1 MLDYDFRVLRQ
12 DDSVSVSEI
21 ETRNTGSS
29 RNGFIEKYLAIATS
43 SPDNFITCAA
53 LSGKKLIGYAFARIM
68 DGEFGVGGPIAIL
81 DVIGV
86 NSETQGKGVGKK
98 IIYETER
105 MMKLKNISILRTQS
119 VWTDQRMTRFFSS
132 VGFELAASKIIER
145 DTTPINEKVTEISYK
160 KMDSVWQVHG
170 AGKNDYES
178 LARDK
183 VLVRSLNMEDM
194 ASVVRIDAKLTGADR
209 LAYFKDKFNE
219 MLIESGI
226 RVSLVSEDDGIITG
240 FVMARVD
247 FGTFGKIDKT
257 AVLDTIGVHPAY
269 AGSGIGTALLSQLLI
284 NLSTLQVASVRTQV
298 HDDNYDLQRF
308 LRECGFRHSQ
318 RLVLTKSVS

>member
-1 MLDYDFRVLRQ
+1 MIDLKYRALRQ
-12 DDSVSVSEI
+12 DDSASVSEI
-21 ETRNTGSS
+21 ENRITGSS
-29 RNGFIEKYLAIATS
+29 RDGFIEKYLAIATS
-43 SPDNFITCAA
+43 SSESFITCAA
-53 LSGKKLIGYAFARIM
+53 LSGEQLIGYGFARIM
-68 DGEFGVGGPIAIL
+68 DGEFGVGGPVAVL

-86 NSETQGKGVGKK
+86 TTDAQGSGIGKRV
-98 IIYETER
+98 IHEIER
-105 MMKLKNISILRTQS
+105 IMKLKNICTLRTQTL
-119 VWTDQRMTRFFSS
+119 WTDQRMTGFFSS

-145 DTTPINEKVTEISYK
+145 DTIPLSEKVTEISYK

-170 AGKNDYES
+170 VGKNDYEALS
-178 LARDK
+178 RDK

-194 ASVVRIDAKLTGADR
+194 ASVVRIDSKLTGLDR
-209 LAYFKDKFNE
+209 SAYFKNKFKE
-219 MLIESGI
+219 MLFESGI

-247 FGTFGKIDKT
+247 FGAFGKVDKT

-308 LRECGFRHSQ
+308 LRGCGFRHSQ